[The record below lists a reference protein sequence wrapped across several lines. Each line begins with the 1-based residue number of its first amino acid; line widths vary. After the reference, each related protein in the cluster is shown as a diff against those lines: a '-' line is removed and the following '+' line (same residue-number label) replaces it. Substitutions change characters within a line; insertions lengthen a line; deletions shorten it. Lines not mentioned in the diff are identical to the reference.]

1 MLTLSYA
8 NNIFTMDTSLMKSIK
23 NTKYMYMEKVA
34 MI

>member
-8 NNIFTMDTSLMKSIK
+8 NNIFIGDTSLMKSIK
-23 NTKYMYMEKVA
+23 NTKYMEKVA